1 MVQTNG
7 MKRLSKYFLPVLFL
21 IAAMPVLCFAQ
32 ESVVDKTKYK
42 ILTFIQAEG
51 NYDLKGK
58 KCFIEYENDGKNN
71 DGMTSTSLKQF
82 FAKALYIEEANL
94 VDDISDAELVI
105 NLKYSYLIPD
115 GLSKAPRLR
124 KAHKY
129 EMMAY
134 QTPYLMDSKMK
145 DAPYSSMLAMY
156 EDNKARA
163 ENEPSS
169 EPLFNYAKSRREL
182 IVALRIK
189 NPSENK
195 AIGNI
200 LIIASTSN
208 KTDFD
213 ILPPFIAYLSINK
226 YGLEYKKWEKF
237 KLTLKDEDFH
247 TFLSS

>member
-1 MVQTNG
+1 MNKLFYT
-7 MKRLSKYFLPVLFL
+7 VLFL
-21 IAAMPVLCFAQ
+21 LLEGYSCFAQ
-32 ESVVDKTKYK
+32 ESVVDRTKYK

-51 NYDLKGK
+51 NYNLKGK

-71 DGMTSTSLKQF
+71 DGMTTAQLQKF
-82 FAKALYIEEANL
+82 FGTALSIEKANM
-94 VDDISDAELVI
+94 VDDISEADMVI
-105 NLKYSYLIPD
+105 NLKYSYLITD

-124 KAHKY
+124 KAHKF
-129 EMMAY
+129 EMMTY
-134 QTPYLMDSKMK
+134 QTPYLMDSKMR
-145 DAPYSSMLAMY
+145 DAPYSSMLAIY
-156 EDNKARA
+156 EDNKARS
-163 ENEPSS
+163 ENEPSP

-182 IVALRIK
+182 IVALK
-189 NPSENK
+189 VKDQPENK
-195 AIGNI
+195 VIGNF

-247 TFLSS
+247 AFLSM

>member
-1 MVQTNG
+1 M
-7 MKRLSKYFLPVLFL
+7 LFL

-32 ESVVDKTKYK
+32 ESVVDRTKYK

-71 DGMTSTSLKQF
+71 DGITSASLKQF
-82 FAKALYIEEANL
+82 FAKALSIEDANL

-163 ENEPSS
+163 ENEPSP

-182 IVALRIK
+182 IVALK
-189 NPSENK
+189 VKDQPENK
-195 AIGNI
+195 VIGNF

-247 TFLSS
+247 TFLSL